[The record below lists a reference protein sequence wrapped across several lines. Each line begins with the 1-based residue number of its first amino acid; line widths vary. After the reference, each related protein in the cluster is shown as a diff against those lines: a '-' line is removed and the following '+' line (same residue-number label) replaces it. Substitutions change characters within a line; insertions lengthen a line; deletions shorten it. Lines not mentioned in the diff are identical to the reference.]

1 MGNGSPSDDHECGHI
16 EDDSNDDDGDD
27 GDDDDGEFIVEDF
40 RDFAGWHYPARAPE
54 NSGAMLL
61 PENPDLLT
69 WL

>member
-40 RDFAGWHYPARAPE
+40 RDFAG
-54 NSGAMLL
+54 
-61 PENPDLLT
+61 
-69 WL
+69 